1 MSVIVSDK
9 CHENGGKMRQ
19 ELLDKGL
26 VFACGFLSLYIIAAD
41 EAIVIASLLAI
52 IITLLPNIRFGVEKC
67 DITYLV
73 EFFGILYILAG
84 IKWLVC
90 FPFYPLIAY
99 DFFKKK
105 RYIVIGGIFAIL
117 MYYLL
122 IAQNLY
128 SDVESID
135 KQKEIFIYTI
145 LLLLISLRLS
155 FVSQKRGILTEKI
168 KKMRDDNQENE
179 NFLKERN
186 KILLE
191 QQNVEIRMATLKERN
206 RIAREIHDNVG
217 HMLTR
222 AILQTGALKV
232 LEKEEKLKEQLN
244 DLQQTLNVAMNNIRN
259 SVHDLHDDSIN
270 LEKAVK
276 ELIMAFPKLD
286 IDFEYE
292 VENQIDKN
300 IKYGFLAIIKE
311 ALTNTLK
318 HSNGNKVRIEIVE
331 NPGFYKLVVTDN
343 GTEIQ
348 ENFVGGMGI
357 SSIQERVETL
367 NGVLRISTDN
377 GFRITITIFK

>member
-19 ELLDKGL
+19 ELLDKGI

>member
-19 ELLDKGL
+19 ELLDKGI

-232 LEKEEKLKEQLN
+232 LEKEEELKEQLN

>member
-19 ELLDKGL
+19 ELLDKGI

-179 NFLKERN
+179 NFLKKRN

-232 LEKEEKLKEQLN
+232 LEKEEELKEQLN

>member
-19 ELLDKGL
+19 ELLDKGI

-232 LEKEEKLKEQLN
+232 HEKEEKLKEQLN

>member
-19 ELLDKGL
+19 ELLDKGI

-179 NFLKERN
+179 NFLKKRN

-232 LEKEEKLKEQLN
+232 LEKEEELKEQLN

-318 HSNGNKVRIEIVE
+318 HSNGNKVKIEIVE

>member
-1 MSVIVSDK
+1 
-9 CHENGGKMRQ
+9 MRQ
-19 ELLDKGL
+19 ELLDKGI

-73 EFFGILYILAG
+73 DFFGILYILAG

>member
-9 CHENGGKMRQ
+9 CHKNGGKMRQ
-19 ELLDKGL
+19 ELLDKGI

>member
-19 ELLDKGL
+19 ELLDKGI

-232 LEKEEKLKEQLN
+232 LEKEEELKEQLN

-318 HSNGNKVRIEIVE
+318 HSNGNKVKIEIVE

>member
-19 ELLDKGL
+19 ELLDKGI

-135 KQKEIFIYTI
+135 KQKEICKKKYLSI
-145 LLLLISLRLS
+145 LYYYYLLVLDYLL
-155 FVSQKRGILTEKI
+155 
-168 KKMRDDNQENE
+168 
-179 NFLKERN
+179 FLK
-186 KILLE
+186 
-191 QQNVEIRMATLKERN
+191 NVE
-206 RIAREIHDNVG
+206 
-217 HMLTR
+217 
-222 AILQTGALKV
+222 
-232 LEKEEKLKEQLN
+232 
-244 DLQQTLNVAMNNIRN
+244 
-259 SVHDLHDDSIN
+259 
-270 LEKAVK
+270 
-276 ELIMAFPKLD
+276 
-286 IDFEYE
+286 Y
-292 VENQIDKN
+292 
-300 IKYGFLAIIKE
+300 
-311 ALTNTLK
+311 
-318 HSNGNKVRIEIVE
+318 
-331 NPGFYKLVVTDN
+331 
-343 GTEIQ
+343 
-348 ENFVGGMGI
+348 
-357 SSIQERVETL
+357 
-367 NGVLRISTDN
+367 
-377 GFRITITIFK
+377 

>member
-19 ELLDKGL
+19 ELLDKGI

-128 SDVESID
+128 SDVKSID

>member
-19 ELLDKGL
+19 ELLDKGI

-318 HSNGNKVRIEIVE
+318 HSNGNKVKIEIVE

>member
-19 ELLDKGL
+19 ELLDKGI

-73 EFFGILYILAG
+73 DFFGILYILAG

>member
-19 ELLDKGL
+19 ELLDKGI

-52 IITLLPNIRFGVEKC
+52 IITLLPNIKFGVEKC

>member
-19 ELLDKGL
+19 ELLDKGI

-73 EFFGILYILAG
+73 DFFGILYILAG

-232 LEKEEKLKEQLN
+232 LEKEEELKEQLN